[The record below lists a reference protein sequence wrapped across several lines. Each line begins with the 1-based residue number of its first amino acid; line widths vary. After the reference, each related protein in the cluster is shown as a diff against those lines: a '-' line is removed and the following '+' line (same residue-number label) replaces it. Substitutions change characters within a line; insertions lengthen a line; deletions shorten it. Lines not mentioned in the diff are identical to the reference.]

1 MSISP
6 EHLILFGLLLG
17 VFGFLLWGRVRY
29 DLVAFAAL
37 ILALIVGAVPV
48 EKAFF
53 GFGHP
58 ATVIIALV
66 LQHQGN
72 NDCRW
77 MTKPEKCLLH
87 RNRAHNKCQNQRCK
101 RHQVVAHP
109 PPQQESENT
118 KQQTEKNQMF
128 GTDRHDRHMSGDW
141 PTYLGASRMAPSSR
155 ITSPFNISLSMMW
168 DTRSANSSGLPKRE
182 GKGT

>member
-1 MSISP
+1 MSADTFDPGHAHPGNSLDHTRI
-6 EHLILFGLLLG
+6 
-17 VFGFLLWGRVRY
+17 
-29 DLVAFAAL
+29 
-37 ILALIVGAVPV
+37 
-48 EKAFF
+48 EKA
-53 GFGHP
+53 P
-58 ATVIIALV
+58 TDN
-66 LQHQGN
+66 QHQGN

-77 MTKPEKCLLH
+77 MTKPGKCLLH
-87 RNRAHNKCQNQRCK
+87 RNRAHNKRQNQRCK

-118 KQQTEKNQMF
+118 KQQAEKNQMF
-128 GTDRHDRHMSGDW
+128 GTDRHDRHMSGGW